1 MIHRDRGGNCVERRL
16 LALMISVALLGAVLP
31 GLIGRRGAAGCTKSD
46 GYIASDGDTA
56 SAVSSVSGERDA
68 DSTAVPTKACAALPM
83 GTRTDDGV
91 PLLGGTVRA
100 LWIASAYAID
110 YPSGDGGCIAEL
122 RAEINR
128 IVKNASDMGMSAIF
142 FQVRPAAD
150 ALYRSEIFP
159 VSSVLGGE
167 LPYGF
172 DPLAELCAA
181 AHRRGISVVAW
192 VNPLRVTLKAF
203 QTREQALASLSASS
217 PASQHPEYCAFPG
230 GRLWLDPGYPEVREL
245 VAEGVAEI
253 ARDYPVD
260 GVLFDDYFYP
270 YPSAADGWDDS
281 ESYALYG
288 GGAEQGDFRRA
299 NISELIRLCSE
310 AVHGARDA
318 EAPSCVFGVSP
329 FGIWRNFSLD
339 PRGSDTRGFSA
350 YDGIYADALE
360 WVRSRTVDFLSPQI
374 YFRRDD
380 PAAPALTLMQWW
392 SDALVGSGIP
402 LIFSLA
408 DYKAAQWEDG
418 GEIAEQELLAR
429 DIPGCIGCAHYG
441 YGALCADDY
450 GVRSCLSEAVMS
462 E

>member
-46 GYIASDGDTA
+46 GYIAPGGDTA
-56 SAVSSVSGERDA
+56 SAVSSAPGERDA
-68 DSTAVPTKACAALPM
+68 DSSAVPTKACAALPM

-181 AHRRGISVVAW
+181 AHRRDISVVAW

-260 GVLFDDYFYP
+260 GVLFDDYF
-270 YPSAADGWDDS
+270 
-281 ESYALYG
+281 
-288 GGAEQGDFRRA
+288 
-299 NISELIRLCSE
+299 
-310 AVHGARDA
+310 
-318 EAPSCVFGVSP
+318 
-329 FGIWRNFSLD
+329 
-339 PRGSDTRGFSA
+339 
-350 YDGIYADALE
+350 
-360 WVRSRTVDFLSPQI
+360 
-374 YFRRDD
+374 
-380 PAAPALTLMQWW
+380 
-392 SDALVGSGIP
+392 
-402 LIFSLA
+402 
-408 DYKAAQWEDG
+408 
-418 GEIAEQELLAR
+418 
-429 DIPGCIGCAHYG
+429 
-441 YGALCADDY
+441 
-450 GVRSCLSEAVMS
+450 
-462 E
+462 